1 MFQAMKKYWWLV
13 LLNGIVSV
21 IFGVY
26 VLLNPVISAVSL
38 VLAFGIYAVFN
49 GAVYVGMALFGGGAS
64 DDRVLLG
71 LRGLLSGLLGILV
84 LTWPGISMVALL
96 SAIIA
101 FAFVTGIAEIVGA
114 FQVHDFW
121 LGLAGVIAVLFG
133 IYAFRYPG
141 DGALAVV
148 GGIGLYAIG
157 VGVMQIIACFQV
169 RKVGNALSPSA
180 V

>member
-1 MFQAMKKYWWLV
+1 MFEAMKKYWWLM
-13 LLNGIVSV
+13 LLNGVVSV
-21 IFGVY
+21 IFGVL
-26 VLLNPVISAVSL
+26 VLFNPAISAVSL
-38 VLAFGIYAVFN
+38 VLAFGTYAVFS
-49 GAVYVGMALFGGGAS
+49 GAVNVGMALFGGGES

-101 FAFVTGIAEIVGA
+101 FAFVNGIVEIVGA
-114 FQVHDFW
+114 FQLRDFW
-121 LGLAGVIAVLFG
+121 LGLSGVIAVLFG

-148 GGIGLYAIG
+148 GGIGLYAIA
-157 VGVMQIIACFQV
+157 VGVMQIIASFQV
-169 RKVGNALSPSA
+169 RKVGSALSPSA